1 MYCRSRA
8 RVNTLY
14 AEYCRVDRVQQ
25 RRQSTAEY
33 VDVEYCRVDRVL
45 QSRQSTAEQEQY
57 YAAQLP
63 VMSGCWADCVRCSGS
78 GQFSEPVANSELP
91 ILK

>member
-14 AEYCRVDRVQQ
+14 AEYCRVDRVLQ

-33 VDVEYCRVDRVL
+33 VDVEYCRVDRAVL
-45 QSRQSTAEQEQY
+45 RSTA
-57 YAAQLP
+57 
-63 VMSGCWADCVRCSGS
+63 SGDVWLLCRLRTVQWQWAV
-78 GQFSEPVANSELP
+78 Q
-91 ILK
+91 

>member
-14 AEYCRVDRVQQ
+14 AEYCRVDRVLQ

-33 VDVEYCRVDRVL
+33 VDVEYCRVD
-45 QSRQSTAEQEQY
+45 EQY
-57 YAAQLP
+57 YGAQLP

-91 ILK
+91 ILR